1 MTINYS
7 SKETRR
13 VSAVYVHN
21 NPFKRV
27 GKANPFFKAAH
38 AVAAP
43 VVVLFKA

>member
-13 VSAVYVHN
+13 VSPVYVHN

-38 AVAAP
+38 AQPAP
-43 VVVLFKA
+43 IVVVYKA